1 MSKLIIPQLT
11 TTERLA
17 FTPAA
22 SQLLFDNELK
32 ILYVGDGIT
41 PGGIP
46 VGSGLG
52 GGSGNLDGGVPS
64 SIYTIDS
71 IDGGGI

>member
-1 MSKLIIPQLT
+1 MSKLIIPKLA
-11 TTERLA
+11 TTERLSII
-17 FTPAA
+17 PAE
-22 SQLLFDNELK
+22 SQLLFDNEEK
-32 ILYVGDGIT
+32 ILYVGDGVT

-46 VGSGLG
+46 VGSGVS

-64 SIYTIDS
+64 SVYTIES